1 MSMMTKQSRRSFL
14 IGSALGVSSGWLASN
29 WAGILDATAY
39 AAQATPGQPGKFSF
53 FTSEQAAKIDAMASQ
68 IIPTDDTPGAHE
80 AGCVYFI
87 DRALTSFLRESQP
100 IYTEGLKDLRAKTK
114 ELFPDASSFSALTSA
129 QQIQLLTDIE
139 HSRF

>member
-53 FTSEQAAKIDAMASQ
+53 FTSEQAAEIDAVASQ

-80 AGCVYFI
+80 ARCVYFI
-87 DRALTSFLRESQP
+87 DR
-100 IYTEGLKDLRAKTK
+100 GLVT
-114 ELFPDASSFSALTSA
+114 FASS
-129 QQIQLLTDIE
+129 
-139 HSRF
+139 SRTVYMKGLDEV